1 LFGVLVLALAL
12 AASGAALAQAY
23 PAKPVRIVNPFAPG
37 GATDIIA
44 RISADMRRALTQP
57 DTRDKLVGI
66 GVDIRAST
74 PVELGR
80 FHRAELAKW
89 AKIVKDSGAKLDNE
103 EESCNS

>member
-1 LFGVLVLALAL
+1 MFGVLVLALAL

-44 RISADMRRALTQP
+44 RISADMRRALTLP

-74 PVELGR
+74 PGRARPVSPRRAREVGEDRKRLGR
-80 FHRAELAKW
+80 QAR
-89 AKIVKDSGAKLDNE
+89 
-103 EESCNS
+103 